1 MHMRNLTLAAA
12 AIAAIS
18 PSLATAN
25 PESVALNACARAFA
39 SSMAK
44 PGSVS
49 PSYTVD
55 YRGGEAESAL
65 ASYYDREYTFYL
77 RAHGSKSDRTIAR
90 ATCSTDKNGTILSL
104 KSETAT
110 PSTPALAAQI
120 QGLKVD

>member
-1 MHMRNLTLAAA
+1 MHIRNLILAAA

-25 PESVALNACARAFA
+25 SESVALNACARAFA

-44 PGSVS
+44 PGSAL
-49 PSYTVD
+49 PSYKLD
-55 YRGGEAESAL
+55 FRGGDAESVL

-90 ATCSTDKNGTILSL
+90 ATCSTDKSGTILSL
-104 KSETAT
+104 KSEHAT
-110 PSTPALAAQI
+110 PSSPALAAEF
-120 QGLKVD
+120 